1 MSHGTGTESAP
12 NAFAL
17 EVLRR
22 LPLAEAFHTVW
33 GYVAADPVLD
43 DLFDRH
49 RGRCCEVR
57 LTFAELV
64 RVLADAL
71 TRYRGHGRGAILDAV
86 ERNQISCQVR
96 AVYLKLSRLPLP
108 LAEAFLTA
116 LTQRLRPLFPATA
129 RPAALPASL
138 GGLWVVVVDGKKVK
152 RVAKRLLEDAKLT
165 VAERGFMLFVPWR
178 AEILDRTLARVP
190 LGAQYYVAATA
201 TRR

>member
-17 EVLRR
+17 GGAAPATARR
-22 LPLAEAFHTVW
+22 GVPHGLGLHRRCPC
-33 GYVAADPVLD
+33 PR

-49 RGRCCEVR
+49 RGRCYEDQ
-57 LTFAELV
+57 LTFTELV
-64 RVLADAL
+64 PVLADAL

-138 GGLWVVVVDGKKVK
+138 DGLSVVVVDGKKVK
-152 RVAKRLLEDAKLT
+152 RVA
-165 VAERGFMLFVPWR
+165 VP
-178 AEILDRTLARVP
+178 
-190 LGAQYYVAATA
+190 
-201 TRR
+201 